1 MADDSEPSSL
11 EQLIDRIDQV
21 AETDDRVS
29 VDRILEAIG
38 LRSFGPVVLFAGL
51 ITLAPLI
58 GDIPG
63 VPTLFALLVILTAGQ
78 LLFRRQHIWLPGWIT
93 RRTMPQDKLRKG
105 LKWMRGPAR
114 KIDRLT
120 RPRLTL
126 LVEGAGLLV
135 TSAAC
140 VVVALAMPAMEVVPF
155 SANGG
160 GAALTA
166 FGLAMISRDGVLA
179 LFALVTTVVTLGLV
193 LTNLM

>member
-1 MADDSEPSSL
+1 MADNNELSNL
-11 EQLIDRIDQV
+11 EQLIDCIDRV
-21 AETDDRVS
+21 AEADERVS
-29 VDRILEAIG
+29 VGRILEAIG
-38 LRSFGPVVLFAGL
+38 LRSFGPIVLFAGL

-93 RRTMPQDKLRKG
+93 CRTMPQDKLRKG
-105 LKWMRGPAR
+105 LKWMRGPAS

-120 RPRLTL
+120 RPRLTV
-126 LVEGAGLLV
+126 LVEGPGLLV

-140 VVVALAMPAMEVVPF
+140 VVVALAMPAMEIVPF

-166 FGLAMISRDGVLA
+166 FGVAMISRDGALA
-179 LFALVTTVVTLGLV
+179 LFALVTTAATLGIV